1 VEARIATGGMA
12 TVYRALDT
20 RLDRVL
26 ALKVMHPGL
35 AADHAF
41 VERFI
46 QEAKSA
52 ARLDHSNVVSMY
64 DQGTDGSYVYL
75 AMEYVAGCTLRDV
88 LRERGALQARAA
100 LDILEPVLAA
110 LGAAHRAGLVHRDMK
125 PENVL
130 IGDDGRVK
138 VADFGLVRAVDTN
151 TTASGGSL
159 LGTVS
164 YLAPE
169 QIEHGTADTRAD
181 VYACGVVLHEM
192 LTGAKPHSGETPA
205 QVLYQHLHQD
215 IAPPST
221 RVPGLAR
228 ALDDLVVLAAARD
241 PELRPRDAVELL
253 GRTRETRGALTDEQ
267 LDATPPQAIAGTRVG
282 SEDRTGVIPRMPAR
296 AGAGPDEALNRT
308 SRLAMPAPPPPAPS
322 RTGERRPRRGVLAAV
337 TAVLLALG
345 IGAGVWY
352 INVGQFTTVPPVLRL
367 SQQEAERKLR
377 GAGLDVSVEQEFS
390 DVVDRGQ
397 VMDTDPGPGGRIRN
411 TGTVTIV
418 VSKGPEVVKVPDLQ
432 GTPLARA
439 RQKLQRLGLVPGLIS
454 RQFNEAVPQGSV
466 IGTDPKAGTER
477 RPDSAIAIVVSKG
490 RPVEVPDVI
499 GASVADARAKLREA
513 GFTAQIAPQRVFSGE
528 ERNTV
533 ARQSPGEGTALAE
546 GDTITLTLSKGP
558 EMAEVPDVEGRNVDE
573 ATRALED
580 AGFAVRVTRFFFG
593 DTVFDQSVDA
603 GDEAPKGSTITIRV
617 R

>member
-1 VEARIATGGMA
+1 
-12 TVYRALDT
+12 
-20 RLDRVL
+20 
-26 ALKVMHPGL
+26 
-35 AADHAF
+35 
-41 VERFI
+41 
-46 QEAKSA
+46 
-52 ARLDHSNVVSMY
+52 
-64 DQGTDGSYVYL
+64 
-75 AMEYVAGCTLRDV
+75 
-88 LRERGALQARAA
+88 
-100 LDILEPVLAA
+100 
-110 LGAAHRAGLVHRDMK
+110 
-125 PENVL
+125 
-130 IGDDGRVK
+130 
-138 VADFGLVRAVDTN
+138 
-151 TTASGGSL
+151 
-159 LGTVS
+159 
-164 YLAPE
+164 
-169 QIEHGTADTRAD
+169 
-181 VYACGVVLHEM
+181 
-192 LTGAKPHSGETPA
+192 
-205 QVLYQHLHQD
+205 
-215 IAPPST
+215 
-221 RVPGLAR
+221 
-228 ALDDLVVLAAARD
+228 
-241 PELRPRDAVELL
+241 
-253 GRTRETRGALTDEQ
+253 
-267 LDATPPQAIAGTRVG
+267 
-282 SEDRTGVIPRMPAR
+282 
-296 AGAGPDEALNRT
+296 
-308 SRLAMPAPPPPAPS
+308 
-322 RTGERRPRRGVLAAV
+322 VLAAV